1 MRTFGYVHDRGD
13 VVLFSP
19 AVVGFSSITY
29 NATEGSGNATIT
41 VNKTGNAA
49 AMVSYQTVG
58 GTATLGSDY
67 TGVAGTLTWAYGD
80 TAAKTFAVPILNDAA
95 IEDSETVLL
104 ALSGAVGATISR
116 SEAVLIIASEDV
128 TPPMVCPIPQVNMR
142 FVVSTD
148 FYPIVNALLDWSA
161 GASQFLTVVRAQGS
175 LPDTIY
181 INHLNMPANGTVTV
195 RVYHPLVGSEVMSD
209 IPNAGSATLIANIG
223 AADTT
228 VRVVVFTVVAGVLS
242 WAVTTE
248 DGPGVLNF
256 STASY
261 SGSETAP
268 PTVSVS
274 RAAGAN
280 GAVSVRWAPARASVS
295 AATPGI
301 DYSRTSGTLSWA
313 NGDTTPKTFVAPVLV
328 DGVSE
333 FSSENFVVGL
343 FDVTGGAVVGLV
355 NLATIQISN
364 NST

>member
-1 MRTFGYVHDRGD
+1 MRPFGYVHDRGD
-13 VVLFSP
+13 VVPFSP

-29 NATEGSGNATIT
+29 NVTEGDGNATIT

-80 TAAKTFAVPILNDAA
+80 TAAKTFQIPIANDAA
-95 IEDSETVLL
+95 IELSETVLL
-104 ALSGAVGATISR
+104 ALSGAIGASISR
-116 SEAVLIIASEDV
+116 SEAVLIIASEDA
-128 TPPMVCPIPQVNMR
+128 TPPMVCPVLPINLR
-142 FVVSTD
+142 FVISTD
-148 FYPIVNALLDWSA
+148 FYPVVNALLDWSA

-195 RVYHPLVGSEVMSD
+195 RVYHPLVGSTVMSD
-209 IPNAGSATLIANIG
+209 VPNAGSSTMIASIG

-248 DGPGVLNF
+248 DGPGLLNF
-256 STASY
+256 ASASY

-274 RAAGAN
+274 RLAGAN
-280 GAVSVRWAPARASVS
+280 GTVSVRWAPARAGSS
-295 AATPGI
+295 AATPGT

-328 DGVSE
+328 DGVGE

-355 NLATIQISN
+355 NLATIQIAN